1 MTVMPLTHFARK
13 HATQGRA
20 CLARCKV
27 RRVAACCPDEERM
40 IHLAPAGTERLLD
53 ILIFGGNGQ
62 VGTELMRLDWGSGTT
77 LHAPTRQQADIV
89 DEAAVRAE
97 VGSRKWSC
105 IVNAAAYTAV
115 DAAENDVVTAW
126 RVNALFPA
134 VLAAASAHAGI
145 PLIHVSTDYVFDGS
159 SAVAYRPHDPVG
171 PINVYG
177 ASKEAGEQAV
187 RTANPR
193 HVIVRTAWVVSP
205 HRGNFVK
212 TMLRLAGERDGL
224 RVVHDQKGC
233 PTSAAD
239 LAAALREIAVR
250 HAADPA
256 APCGTHHFVNQGV
269 TTWCDFA
276 KAIMAGAL
284 ARGARAVPV
293 EPIAT
298 SDYKTPARRPANSA
312 LSTES
317 LTRDFGIVPR
327 PWQHAL
333 DDILDA
339 LLGQG
344 SDRGREKS

>member
-1 MTVMPLTHFARK
+1 
-13 HATQGRA
+13 
-20 CLARCKV
+20 
-27 RRVAACCPDEERM
+27 
-40 IHLAPAGTERLLD
+40 LD
-53 ILIFGGNGQ
+53 ILIFGGQGQ
-62 VGTELMRLDWGSGTT
+62 VGTELLHLDWGSGVT
-77 LHAPTRQQADIV
+77 LHAPTRQQIDVA

-97 VGSRKWSC
+97 VGSRDWAC

-126 RVNALFPA
+126 RANALFPA
-134 VLAAASAHAGI
+134 VLAAASARANI
-145 PLIHVSTDYVFDGS
+145 PIVHVSTDYVFDGRS
-159 SAVAYRPHDPVG
+159 DVAYRPHDPVA

-212 TMLRLAGERDGL
+212 TMLRLANERDGL

-239 LAAALREIAVR
+239 LAAALRVIALR
-250 HAADPA
+250 HAADPS

-276 KAIMAGAL
+276 RAIMAGART
-284 ARGARAVPV
+284 RGARAVPV
-293 EPIAT
+293 EPIGT

-327 PWQHAL
+327 PWQQAL
-333 DDILDA
+333 DDILDV
-339 LLGQG
+339 LLVRHA
-344 SDRGREKS
+344 DRSGERP